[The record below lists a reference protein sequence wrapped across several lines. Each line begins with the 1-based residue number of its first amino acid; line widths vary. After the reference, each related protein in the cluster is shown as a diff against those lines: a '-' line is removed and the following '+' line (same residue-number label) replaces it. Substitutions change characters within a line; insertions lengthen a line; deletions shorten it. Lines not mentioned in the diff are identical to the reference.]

1 MFSHYFTSFCF
12 QTTFFLS
19 MGYVYICIDV
29 YIYCIPKTD
38 TEWRTYFS
46 RSVDYNDE
54 LAWAGAWLYKATN
67 ETKYLTQAETYYVT
81 GASWGQSWDD
91 KTAGCQV
98 HQPQWLVF
106 CALENWSKY
115 ILIMIFS
122 RALLKAESCL

>member
-1 MFSHYFTSFCF
+1 MFIDAYMYIFTAY
-12 QTTFFLS
+12 QKLIENDI
-19 MGYVYICIDV
+19 V
-29 YIYCIPKTD
+29 
-38 TEWRTYFS
+38 TYFS

-98 HQPQWLVF
+98 HQPQ
-106 CALENWSKY
+106 
-115 ILIMIFS
+115 
-122 RALLKAESCL
+122 